1 MKECVIPEALCSP
14 DIDGLKNLQD
24 FFLVEEPDERF
35 LSPFLWDVEYCICMV
50 TMFRIEE
57 TNHFSK
63 GLENRQTVI
72 PCLGQVFAFTLNL
85 FEECYN

>member
-1 MKECVIPEALCSP
+1 MKEGIIPEAFISFY
-14 DIDGLKNLQD
+14 IDGLKDLQD
-24 FFLVEEPDERF
+24 FFMVEESDEGL